1 MKKITKISVLIISI
15 MMLLTITSNAFTA
28 ETSVTSDNVKVG
40 EEITYTIKLDSN
52 VIAANFDIKYD
63 DKNFELIGSNT
74 TGLNVSKNGEV
85 ISCIYIDMNE
95 QGTNEFAV
103 RFKAIKKDKEAT
115 FSVENAKFRILG
127 QQNSNTLQNTN
138 GLAIQKVQVK
148 NITMTSLLWL
158 AVIGI
163 GVIVMES
170 IILVIA
176 NKIKSKK
183 QLKVTKKMMTIVLAL
198 FTLGI
203 LSSNVKATENDV
215 IINFSKVGE
224 EKIVQILLSKDD
236 SDRMITKEEVIAKN
250 NTITSI
256 KDENENEI
264 QNTDIVKTG
273 YKVQTANGTSTVVL
287 LGDANKDGIVCDT
300 DDIMV
305 IINDY
310 LGKQKADSIM
320 KVAANLYN
328 ADDVLDTDD
337 IMQMMNMYLG
347 KLEGQ
352 ILVNPIES
360 NTEEAVEKTVKLE
373 MYAQDFDTK
382 YAIEGATFQILDEET
397 DAVIGTVT
405 TNANGWASIDL
416 SATEHYNRIKIEQT
430 ATKNG
435 YTSLDKLL
443 YLDYGSNI
451 VDGVAYGWIEF
462 VNDEY
467 ASAERVN
474 DKISVKV
481 LNKKSNE
488 TTETTQLDIYSK
500 DFDTSYAIEGTTFQV
515 LDMKTKA
522 VIGTA
527 TTNAD
532 GWAKVGL
539 SIPENKNITSIILRQ
554 ISAND
559 GYTLY
564 VNDIFLYPSKYKD
577 NKLYTDT
584 GDGWELYNESNKKY
598 EYYVTIGDPQEGK
611 LVVTVLNKKN
621 NTNSNLKTVRVE
633 IGAALAKD
641 DSWSWEDASKWSNVY
656 FEQSYDNEKVST
668 YINNKVIFNAGE
680 EKAILKLAFN
690 KEVVYQYE
698 ITRDATKIT
707 NVTQIQAP
715 TGDSNG
721 AILNSLRES
730 LIGKSDKVITIKIPG
745 YLTKSTGVPTWI
757 SQF

>member
-28 ETSVTSDNVKVG
+28 ETSVTSHNVKVG
-40 EEITYTIKLDSN
+40 EEITYTINLDSN

-148 NITMTSLLWL
+148 NITMTSLMWL

-256 KDENENEI
+256 KDENGNEI

-352 ILVNPIES
+352 MLVNPIES
-360 NTEEAVEKTVKLE
+360 NTEEAVENTVKLE

-416 SATEHYNRIKIEQT
+416 SATEHYNRIKIKQTATKNGYTSLDKLLYLDYGSNIVDGVAYGWIEFVNDEYTSAERVNDKISIKILNKKSNEVTETTQLDIYSKDFDTSYAIEGATFQILDEETDAVIGTVTTNANGWASIDLSATEHYNRIKIKQT

-488 TTETTQLDIYSK
+488 VTELSELTVHISTPLLN
-500 DFDTSYAIEGTTFQV
+500 EGTWNMASWT
-515 LDMKTKA
+515 
-522 VIGTA
+522 GTP
-527 TTNAD
+527 TPTYSMGGN
-532 GWAKVGL
+532 
-539 SIPENKNITSIILRQ
+539 NKNDYAWLASDLHF
-554 ISAND
+554 D
-559 GYTLY
+559 
-564 VNDIFLYPSKYKD
+564 
-577 NKLYTDT
+577 
-584 GDGWELYNESNKKY
+584 
-598 EYYVTIGDPQEGK
+598 
-611 LVVTVLNKKN
+611 KN
-621 NTNSNLKTVRVE
+621 TTKS
-633 IGAALAKD
+633 
-641 DSWSWEDASKWSNVY
+641 
-656 FEQSYDNEKVST
+656 
-668 YINNKVIFNAGE
+668 IFNLTYNGQW
-680 EKAILKLAFN
+680 
-690 KEVVYQYE
+690 VCQYE
-698 ITRDATKIT
+698 ITRDATGVT
-707 NVTQIQAP
+707 EVTQVQAP
-715 TGDSNG
+715 RNDDETVLQALKDG
-721 AILNSLRES
+721 
-730 LIGKSDKVITIKIPG
+730 LIGNSDATKYKIVYATVPG
-745 YLTKSTGVPTWI
+745 YLTNKTGFPTWVK
-757 SQF
+757 SN

>member
-15 MMLLTITSNAFTA
+15 IMLLTITSNAFTA
-28 ETSVTSDNVKVG
+28 ETSVTSHNVKVG
-40 EEITYTIKLDSN
+40 EEIIYTIKLDSN

-85 ISCIYIDMNE
+85 ISCIYLDMNE

-148 NITMTSLLWL
+148 NITMTSLMWL

-256 KDENENEI
+256 KDENGNEI
-264 QNTDIVKTG
+264 QNTNIVKTG

-352 ILVNPIES
+352 MLVNPIES
-360 NTEEAVEKTVKLE
+360 NTEEAVENTVKLE

-416 SATEHYNRIKIEQT
+416 SATEHYNRIKIKQT

-488 TTETTQLDIYSK
+488 VTELSELTVHISTPLLN
-500 DFDTSYAIEGTTFQV
+500 EGTWNMASWT
-515 LDMKTKA
+515 
-522 VIGTA
+522 GTP
-527 TTNAD
+527 TPTYSMGGN
-532 GWAKVGL
+532 
-539 SIPENKNITSIILRQ
+539 NKNDYAWLASDLHF
-554 ISAND
+554 D
-559 GYTLY
+559 
-564 VNDIFLYPSKYKD
+564 
-577 NKLYTDT
+577 
-584 GDGWELYNESNKKY
+584 
-598 EYYVTIGDPQEGK
+598 
-611 LVVTVLNKKN
+611 KN
-621 NTNSNLKTVRVE
+621 TTKS
-633 IGAALAKD
+633 
-641 DSWSWEDASKWSNVY
+641 
-656 FEQSYDNEKVST
+656 
-668 YINNKVIFNAGE
+668 IFNLTYNGQW
-680 EKAILKLAFN
+680 
-690 KEVVYQYE
+690 VCQYE
-698 ITRDATKIT
+698 ITRDATGVT
-707 NVTQIQAP
+707 EVTQVQAP
-715 TGDSNG
+715 RNDDETVLQALKDK
-721 AILNSLRES
+721 
-730 LIGKSDKVITIKIPG
+730 LIGNSDATKYKIVYATVPG
-745 YLTKSTGVPTWI
+745 YLTNKTGFPTWVK
-757 SQF
+757 SN

>member
-15 MMLLTITSNAFTA
+15 IMLLTITSNAFTA

-103 RFKAIKKDKEAT
+103 KFKAIKKDKEAT

-148 NITMTSLLWL
+148 NITMTSLMWL

-170 IILVIA
+170 IILAIA
-176 NKIKSKK
+176 NKMKSKK

-256 KDENENEI
+256 KDENGNEI

-352 ILVNPIES
+352 MLVNPIES
-360 NTEEAVEKTVKLE
+360 NTEEAVDKTVKLE

-416 SATEHYNRIKIEQT
+416 SATEYYNRIKIKQT

-435 YTSLDKLL
+435 YAVLEKLL
-443 YLDYGSNI
+443 WLDYGSNTF
-451 VDGVAYGWIEF
+451 DGATYGWIEF
-462 VNDEY
+462 DNDEY

-488 TTETTQLDIYSK
+488 ATETTQLDIYSK

-515 LDMKTKA
+515 LDMKTNA

-527 TTNAD
+527 TTNAN
-532 GWAKVGL
+532 GWARIDVPKVVKGKSVNL
-539 SIPENKNITSIILRQ
+539 FLKQ
-554 ISAND
+554 ISAVE

-564 VNDIFLYPSKYKD
+564 ENEIDLY
-577 NKLYTDT
+577 LYERNGIVDSDS
-584 GDGWELYNESNKKY
+584 GRNWSIGNV
-598 EYYVTIGDPQEGK
+598 YYVSCKSGENRAT
-611 LVVTVLNKKN
+611 VTVLNKKKS
-621 NTNSNLKTVRVE
+621 TTAELSELTVHISTPLLNE
-633 IGAALAKD
+633 GTWNMA
-641 DSWSWEDASKWSNVY
+641 SWTGTPTP
-656 FEQSYDNEKVST
+656 T
-668 YINNKVIFNAGE
+668 YSMGGNNKNDYAWLASDLHFDKNTTKSIFNLTYNGQW
-680 EKAILKLAFN
+680 
-690 KEVVYQYE
+690 VCQYE
-698 ITRDATKIT
+698 ITRDATGVT
-707 NVTQIQAP
+707 DVTQVQAP
-715 TGDSNG
+715 RNDDGTVLQALKDG
-721 AILNSLRES
+721 
-730 LIGKSDKVITIKIPG
+730 LIGNSGATKYKTVYATVPG
-745 YLTKSTGVPTWI
+745 YLTNKTGFPTWVK
-757 SQF
+757 SN